1 MKRRGKRY
9 RTERLQTIAGY
20 ALIALLLAMLVAFT
34 ASCRSVRT
42 IAVDKPIYIHDTLH
56 TESVRVDSVEVTK
69 WHTEYMQGDTVR
81 LIDSVYIRQTSCKHD
96 TIREIQEKPVEV
108 EKVIE
113 VERKQTKLHK
123 IMIGSGVA
131 LWLIVFI
138 VATGI
143 ILRKLERK

>member
-1 MKRRGKRY
+1 MKTKY
-9 RTERLQTIAGY
+9 IFIIAI
-20 ALIALLLAMLVAFT
+20 IAACL

-42 IAVDKPIYIHDTLH
+42 IAVEKPIYIHDTLSV
-56 TESVRVDSVEVTK
+56 ERVRVDSVEVTK

-81 LIDSVYIRQTSCKHD
+81 LIDSVYIRQTSYKHD

-108 EKVIE
+108 EKVVE
-113 VERKQTKLHK
+113 VERKQSKLHK

-143 ILRKLERK
+143 ILRKLEKK

>member
-1 MKRRGKRY
+1 MKTKH
-9 RTERLQTIAGY
+9 L
-20 ALIALLLAMLVAFT
+20 LLLAVIAVCF

-42 IAVDKPIYIHDTLH
+42 IAVDKPVYIHDTLH

-81 LIDSVYIRQTSCKHD
+81 LIDSVYIRQTSYKHD

-108 EKVIE
+108 EKVVE
-113 VERKQTKLHK
+113 VERKQSKLHK

-138 VATGI
+138 IATGI
-143 ILRKLERK
+143 ILRKLERR

>member
-20 ALIALLLAMLVAFT
+20 TLIALLLAMLVVFT

-42 IAVDKPIYIHDTLH
+42 ITVDKPIYIHDTLH

-69 WHTEYMQGDTVR
+69 WHTEYMQGDTLR
-81 LIDSVYIRQTSCKHD
+81 LIDSVYIRQTSYKHD

-108 EKVIE
+108 EKIVE
-113 VERKQTKLHK
+113 VERKQSKLHK

-131 LWLIVFI
+131 LWLVVFI
-138 VATGI
+138 VATGV

>member
-20 ALIALLLAMLVAFT
+20 ALIALLLAMLVVLT

-42 IAVDKPIYIHDTLH
+42 ITVDKPIYIHDTLH

-81 LIDSVYIRQTSCKHD
+81 LIDSVYIRQTSYKHD

-108 EKVIE
+108 EKVVE
-113 VERKQTKLHK
+113 VERKQSKLHK

-131 LWLIVFI
+131 LWLVVFI
-138 VATGI
+138 VATGV
-143 ILRKLERK
+143 ILRKLERR

>member
-20 ALIALLLAMLVAFT
+20 ALIALLLAMLVVFT

-81 LIDSVYIRQTSCKHD
+81 LIDSVYIRQKSYKHD

-131 LWLIVFI
+131 LWLVVFI

>member
-1 MKRRGKRY
+1 MKTKY
-9 RTERLQTIAGY
+9 LLIIAI
-20 ALIALLLAMLVAFT
+20 IAACL

-42 IAVDKPIYIHDTLH
+42 IAVEKPIYIHDTLSV
-56 TESVRVDSVEVTK
+56 ERVRVDSVEVTK

-81 LIDSVYIRQTSCKHD
+81 LIDSVYIRQTSYKHD

-108 EKVIE
+108 EKVVE
-113 VERKQTKLHK
+113 VERKQSKLHK

-131 LWLIVFI
+131 LWLVVFI
-138 VATGI
+138 VATGV

>member
-1 MKRRGKRY
+1 MKTKY
-9 RTERLQTIAGY
+9 LLIIAI
-20 ALIALLLAMLVAFT
+20 IAACL

-42 IAVDKPIYIHDTLH
+42 IAVEKPIYIHDTLSV
-56 TESVRVDSVEVTK
+56 ERVRVDSVEVTK

-81 LIDSVYIRQTSCKHD
+81 LIDSVYIRQTSYKHD

-113 VERKQTKLHK
+113 VERKQSKLHK

-138 VATGI
+138 VATGV

>member
-1 MKRRGKRY
+1 
-9 RTERLQTIAGY
+9 LQTIAGY
-20 ALIALLLAMLVAFT
+20 TLIALLLAMLVVFT

-81 LIDSVYIRQTSCKHD
+81 LIDSVYIRQTNYKHD

-108 EKVIE
+108 EKIIE
-113 VERKQTKLHK
+113 VERKQSKLHK
-123 IMIGSGVA
+123 MMIVSGVA
-131 LWLIVFI
+131 LWLVVFI
-138 VATGI
+138 VATGV

>member
-1 MKRRGKRY
+1 MKTKY
-9 RTERLQTIAGY
+9 LLIIAI
-20 ALIALLLAMLVAFT
+20 IAACL

-42 IAVDKPIYIHDTLH
+42 IAVEKPIYIHDTLH

-81 LIDSVYIRQTSCKHD
+81 LVDSVYIRQISCKHD
-96 TIREIQEKPVEV
+96 TIREIREKPVEV
-108 EKVIE
+108 EKVVE
-113 VERKQTKLHK
+113 VERKQSKLHK

-131 LWLIVFI
+131 LWLVVFF

-143 ILRKLERK
+143 ILRKIEKR

>member
-1 MKRRGKRY
+1 MKTK
-9 RTERLQTIAGY
+9 LLILAIIA
-20 ALIALLLAMLVAFT
+20 ACFV
-34 ASCRSVRT
+34 SCRSVRT
-42 IAVDKPIYIHDTLH
+42 ISVDKPIYIHDTLH

-81 LIDSVYIRQTSCKHD
+81 LIDSVYIRQTSYKHD

-108 EKVIE
+108 EKIIE

-123 IMIGSGVA
+123 VMIGSGVA
-131 LWLIVFI
+131 LWLVVFI
-138 VATGI
+138 VATGV

>member
-1 MKRRGKRY
+1 MKTKH
-9 RTERLQTIAGY
+9 LLIIAI
-20 ALIALLLAMLVAFT
+20 IAAFL

-42 IAVDKPIYIHDTLH
+42 ISVDKPIYIHDTLH

-81 LIDSVYIRQTSCKHD
+81 LIDSVYIRQTSYKHD

-108 EKVIE
+108 EKIIE

-123 IMIGSGVA
+123 VMIGSGVA
-131 LWLIVFI
+131 LWLVVFI
-138 VATGI
+138 VATGV

>member
-1 MKRRGKRY
+1 MKTKY
-9 RTERLQTIAGY
+9 ILIIAI
-20 ALIALLLAMLVAFT
+20 IAACL

-42 IAVDKPIYIHDTLH
+42 IAVEKPIYIHDTLSV
-56 TESVRVDSVEVTK
+56 ERVRVDSVEVTK

-81 LIDSVYIRQTSCKHD
+81 LIDSVYIRQTSYKHD

-108 EKVIE
+108 EKIVE

-123 IMIGSGVA
+123 VMIGSGVA

-138 VATGI
+138 VATGV

>member
-1 MKRRGKRY
+1 MKTK
-9 RTERLQTIAGY
+9 L
-20 ALIALLLAMLVAFT
+20 LLLAMLVVFT

-42 IAVDKPIYIHDTLH
+42 IAVEKPIYIHDTLSV
-56 TESVRVDSVEVTK
+56 ERVRVDSVEVTK

-81 LIDSVYIRQTSCKHD
+81 LIDSVYIRQRSYKHD

-108 EKVIE
+108 EKVVE

-123 IMIGSGVA
+123 VMIGSGVA

-138 VATGI
+138 VATGV

>member
-1 MKRRGKRY
+1 MKTKY
-9 RTERLQTIAGY
+9 LLIIAI
-20 ALIALLLAMLVAFT
+20 IAACS

-42 IAVDKPIYIHDTLH
+42 IAVEKPIYIHDTLH

-69 WHTEYMQGDTVR
+69 WHTEFMKGDTVR
-81 LIDSVYIRQTSCKHD
+81 LIDSVYIRQTSYKHD

-108 EKVIE
+108 EKVVE
-113 VERKQTKLHK
+113 VERKQSKLHK

-131 LWLIVFI
+131 LWLVVFI

>member
-81 LIDSVYIRQTSCKHD
+81 LIDSVYIRQTSYKHD

-131 LWLIVFI
+131 LWLVVFI

>member
-1 MKRRGKRY
+1 MKTKY
-9 RTERLQTIAGY
+9 LLIIAI
-20 ALIALLLAMLVAFT
+20 IAACL

-42 IAVDKPIYIHDTLH
+42 IAVEKPIYIHDTLSV
-56 TESVRVDSVEVTK
+56 ERVRVDSVEVTK

-81 LIDSVYIRQTSCKHD
+81 LVDSVYIRQTSYKHD

-108 EKVIE
+108 EKVVE

-123 IMIGSGVA
+123 VMIGSGVA

>member
-1 MKRRGKRY
+1 MKTKY
-9 RTERLQTIAGY
+9 LLIIAI
-20 ALIALLLAMLVAFT
+20 IAACL

-42 IAVDKPIYIHDTLH
+42 IAVEKPIYMHDTLSV
-56 TESVRVDSVEVTK
+56 ERVRVDSVEVTK

-81 LIDSVYIRQTSCKHD
+81 LIDSVFIRQTSYKHD

-113 VERKQTKLHK
+113 VERKQSKLHK

-138 VATGI
+138 VATGV

>member
-1 MKRRGKRY
+1 MKTKY
-9 RTERLQTIAGY
+9 LLIIAI
-20 ALIALLLAMLVAFT
+20 IAACS

-42 IAVDKPIYIHDTLH
+42 IAVDKPVYIHDTLH

-81 LIDSVYIRQTSCKHD
+81 LIDSVYIRQTSYKHD

-108 EKVIE
+108 EKVVE
-113 VERKQTKLHK
+113 VERKQSKLHK

-131 LWLIVFI
+131 LWLVVFI

>member
-1 MKRRGKRY
+1 MKTKH
-9 RTERLQTIAGY
+9 LLIIAI
-20 ALIALLLAMLVAFT
+20 IAAFL

-42 IAVDKPIYIHDTLH
+42 ISVDKPIYIHDTLH
-56 TESVRVDSVEVTK
+56 TESVRVDSVEVTR

-81 LIDSVYIRQTSCKHD
+81 LIDSVYIRQTSYKHD

-108 EKVIE
+108 EKIIE

-123 IMIGSGVA
+123 VMIGSGVA
-131 LWLIVFI
+131 LWLVVFI
-138 VATGI
+138 VATGV

>member
-1 MKRRGKRY
+1 MKTKY
-9 RTERLQTIAGY
+9 LLIIAI
-20 ALIALLLAMLVAFT
+20 IAACS

-42 IAVDKPIYIHDTLH
+42 IAVEKPIYIHDTLH

-69 WHTEYMQGDTVR
+69 WHTEFMKGDTVR
-81 LIDSVYIRQTSCKHD
+81 LIDSVYIRQTSYKHD
-96 TIREIQEKPVEV
+96 TIRDIQEKPVEV
-108 EKVIE
+108 EKVVE
-113 VERKQTKLHK
+113 VERKQSKLHK

-131 LWLIVFI
+131 LWLVVFI

>member
-20 ALIALLLAMLVAFT
+20 TLIALLLAMLVVFT

-42 IAVDKPIYIHDTLH
+42 IAVDKPVYIHDTLH

-81 LIDSVYIRQTSCKHD
+81 LIDSVYIRQTSYKYD

-108 EKVIE
+108 EKIIE
-113 VERKQTKLHK
+113 VERKQTKLNK

-131 LWLIVFI
+131 LWLVVFI

-143 ILRKLERK
+143 ILRKFERK

>member
-1 MKRRGKRY
+1 MKTKY
-9 RTERLQTIAGY
+9 LLIIAI
-20 ALIALLLAMLVAFT
+20 IAACL

-42 IAVDKPIYIHDTLH
+42 IAVEKPIYIHDTLSV
-56 TESVRVDSVEVTK
+56 ERVRVDSVEVTK

-81 LIDSVYIRQTSCKHD
+81 LIDSVYIRQISYKHD

-108 EKVIE
+108 EKVVE
-113 VERKQTKLHK
+113 VERKQSKLHK

-138 VATGI
+138 VATGV